1 MRANSLS
8 MNHGTIDGLFS
19 VMTAALAIR
28 PTGSR
33 ADHGRPIPAVTP
45 VPNLWSRLF
54 ERIGEWS
61 WRQRQRAVEVHLDK
75 ASDIHDLEARIRD
88 LERGALYLHH

>member
-19 VMTAALAIR
+19 VIAAALAIR
-28 PTGSR
+28 PSGPRTEG
-33 ADHGRPIPAVTP
+33 GRPIPTGAPVTTQ
-45 VPNLWSRLF
+45 WIRLF

-61 WRQRQRAVEVHLDK
+61 WRQRQRAVEAHLNE